1 MEQENILVKEKIG
14 KLILKFSIPCIVS
27 MLVNSLYNIVDQ
39 IFIGQGVG
47 TLGNGATNVV
57 FPLVMIGL
65 AFSLMFG
72 DGASAYL
79 SLKLGEKKKKEAEDM
94 EQELLQE
101 IASYWG
107 TRAEGYSEVN
117 EKELAGSQREAWLH
131 VLEEQ
136 FPEKKK
142 EEMKILDI
150 GTGPGFFP
158 MILSEAGYTVTAVD
172 YTEEMLEKAKEN
184 LGKYT
189 KYGLERVTLQ
199 RMDAQNL
206 EFADETFDVVI
217 SRNLTWNL
225 EKPEQAYQEWMRVLK
240 PGGVLLN
247 FDANWYGYLYDEEK
261 KEAYEADR
269 KKVEEQQLDDHYLCT
284 DIDRMENIARQ
295 VPLSAMERPTW
306 DTKVLESLGVCSIQT
321 DSEIWKRVWSEEERL
336 NYASTPMFLVRAEKS
351 AEQSFQ
357 LGDVTVRRGEKYQGD
372 ISFANGDIVLPG
384 TIICGKLPGKTMLIT
399 GGVHSGEY
407 VGIQAC
413 VELGAELQPEKTV
426 GTIVILKVL
435 NRPAFEN
442 RAGSLGLSDGK
453 NLNRVFPGNPNGTEM
468 ERLAWAITKEV
479 YPKVDYY
486 IDLHSGD
493 DFEALTPY
501 VYYAGKAAQEVTEVS
516 RKMAEQVD
524 VPYMV
529 RSMVSSGGA
538 YNYAASKGIASI
550 LLERGGMGAWTSEE
564 VNSDKRDVRNI
575 LSSLDIYQIRRDVR
589 NYVPMEVTDVRYQAA
604 SEDGLWYPAAKPGD
618 MVAEGALLGT
628 IRDYN
633 GKLRET
639 CRAEYTGVVL
649 YQTGSL
655 QVTEGGPVVAYG
667 RIVREPEYDD
677 RKEQIVHYW
686 EKRSESFLEQRRSE
700 LANPIA
706 KRWMKEIEKQIPAG
720 RRLKILDVGCGA
732 GFFSILLAKEGH
744 EVFGI
749 DLTPE
754 MIENAIQLAEE
765 ENADCC
771 FQVMDA
777 ENPMFADE
785 TFDVVISRNLTWTL
799 PNAEH
804 AYGEWMRV
812 LKTGGVLLNFDANY
826 GKEDVADTKG
836 LPEAHAHFKVGNE
849 MLEECERIKSQLPIS
864 RKNRPAYDVAV
875 LCENTAGEIRIDT
888 SLGKRIYLEKDEFYN
903 PAPMFSICAVKQ

>member
-1 MEQENILVKEKIG
+1 MENGRAGKVK
-14 KLILKFSIPCIVS
+14 
-27 MLVNSLYNIVDQ
+27 
-39 IFIGQGVG
+39 
-47 TLGNGATNVV
+47 
-57 FPLVMIGL
+57 
-65 AFSLMFG
+65 
-72 DGASAYL
+72 
-79 SLKLGEKKKKEAEDM
+79 KKKKEAEDM

-295 VPLSAMERPTW
+295 VPLSAMERPAW
-306 DTKVLESLGVCSIQT
+306 DTKVFESLGVCSIQT

-564 VNSDKRDVRNI
+564 VNSDKRDVCNI
-575 LSSLDIYQIRRDVR
+575 LSSLGMYQIRRDVR

-836 LPEAHAHFKVGNE
+836 LPEAYAHFKVGNE

>member
-1 MEQENILVKEKIG
+1 MENDRAGKVK
-14 KLILKFSIPCIVS
+14 
-27 MLVNSLYNIVDQ
+27 
-39 IFIGQGVG
+39 
-47 TLGNGATNVV
+47 
-57 FPLVMIGL
+57 
-65 AFSLMFG
+65 
-72 DGASAYL
+72 
-79 SLKLGEKKKKEAEDM
+79 KKKKEAEDM

-158 MILSEAGYTVTAVD
+158 MILSEAGYTVAAVD

-295 VPLSAMERPTW
+295 VPLSAMERPAW

-357 LGDVTVRRGEKYQGD
+357 LGDVTVRRGEKYQ
-372 ISFANGDIVLPG
+372 
-384 TIICGKLPGKTMLIT
+384 
-399 GGVHSGEY
+399 
-407 VGIQAC
+407 
-413 VELGAELQPEKTV
+413 
-426 GTIVILKVL
+426 
-435 NRPAFEN
+435 
-442 RAGSLGLSDGK
+442 
-453 NLNRVFPGNPNGTEM
+453 
-468 ERLAWAITKEV
+468 
-479 YPKVDYY
+479 
-486 IDLHSGD
+486 
-493 DFEALTPY
+493 
-501 VYYAGKAAQEVTEVS
+501 
-516 RKMAEQVD
+516 
-524 VPYMV
+524 
-529 RSMVSSGGA
+529 
-538 YNYAASKGIASI
+538 
-550 LLERGGMGAWTSEE
+550 
-564 VNSDKRDVRNI
+564 
-575 LSSLDIYQIRRDVR
+575 
-589 NYVPMEVTDVRYQAA
+589 AA

-618 MVAEGALLGT
+618 M
-628 IRDYN
+628 
-633 GKLRET
+633 
-639 CRAEYTGVVL
+639 
-649 YQTGSL
+649 
-655 QVTEGGPVVAYG
+655 VTEGGPVVAYG

-720 RRLKILDVGCGA
+720 RRLKILDVDCGA

-864 RKNRPAYDVAV
+864 RKNGRRTMWRCCAKTQREKSA
-875 LCENTAGEIRIDT
+875 LIRALENAFIWKKT
-888 SLGKRIYLEKDEFYN
+888 S
-903 PAPMFSICAVKQ
+903 SITRHRCFRFVP

>member
-1 MEQENILVKEKIG
+1 MENGRAGKVK
-14 KLILKFSIPCIVS
+14 
-27 MLVNSLYNIVDQ
+27 
-39 IFIGQGVG
+39 
-47 TLGNGATNVV
+47 
-57 FPLVMIGL
+57 
-65 AFSLMFG
+65 
-72 DGASAYL
+72 
-79 SLKLGEKKKKEAEDM
+79 KKKKEAEDM

-295 VPLSAMERPTW
+295 VPLSAMERPAW

-372 ISFANGDIVLPG
+372 IFFANGDIVLPG

-575 LSSLDIYQIRRDVR
+575 LSSLDMYQIRRDVR
-589 NYVPMEVTDVRYQAA
+589 NYVPMEVTDVCYQAA

-618 MVAEGALLGT
+618 MAAEGALLGT

-649 YQTGSL
+649 YQTCSL

>member
-1 MEQENILVKEKIG
+1 MENGRAGKVK
-14 KLILKFSIPCIVS
+14 
-27 MLVNSLYNIVDQ
+27 
-39 IFIGQGVG
+39 
-47 TLGNGATNVV
+47 
-57 FPLVMIGL
+57 
-65 AFSLMFG
+65 
-72 DGASAYL
+72 
-79 SLKLGEKKKKEAEDM
+79 KKKKEAEDM

-240 PGGVLLN
+240 QGGVLIN

-295 VPLSAMERPTW
+295 VPLSAMERPAW

-575 LSSLDIYQIRRDVR
+575 LSSLDMYQIRRDVR
-589 NYVPMEVTDVRYQAA
+589 NYVPMEVTDVCYQAA

>member
-1 MEQENILVKEKIG
+1 MENGRAGKVK
-14 KLILKFSIPCIVS
+14 
-27 MLVNSLYNIVDQ
+27 
-39 IFIGQGVG
+39 
-47 TLGNGATNVV
+47 
-57 FPLVMIGL
+57 
-65 AFSLMFG
+65 
-72 DGASAYL
+72 
-79 SLKLGEKKKKEAEDM
+79 KKKKEAEDM

-295 VPLSAMERPTW
+295 VPLSAMERPAW

-575 LSSLDIYQIRRDVR
+575 LSSLDMYQIRRDVR
-589 NYVPMEVTDVRYQAA
+589 NYVPMEVTDVCYQAA

-639 CRAEYTGVVL
+639 CSAEYTGVVL

>member
-1 MEQENILVKEKIG
+1 MENGRAGKVK
-14 KLILKFSIPCIVS
+14 
-27 MLVNSLYNIVDQ
+27 
-39 IFIGQGVG
+39 
-47 TLGNGATNVV
+47 
-57 FPLVMIGL
+57 
-65 AFSLMFG
+65 
-72 DGASAYL
+72 
-79 SLKLGEKKKKEAEDM
+79 KKKKEAEDM

-136 FPEKKK
+136 FPEK

-295 VPLSAMERPTW
+295 VPLSAMERPAW

-351 AEQSFQ
+351 AEQPFQ

-538 YNYAASKGIASI
+538 YNYAASRGIASI

-575 LSSLDIYQIRRDVR
+575 LSSLDMYQIRRDVR
-589 NYVPMEVTDVRYQAA
+589 NYVPMEVTDVCYQAA
-604 SEDGLWYPAAKPGD
+604 SEDGLWYPAAKPGN

>member
-1 MEQENILVKEKIG
+1 MENDRAGKVK
-14 KLILKFSIPCIVS
+14 
-27 MLVNSLYNIVDQ
+27 
-39 IFIGQGVG
+39 
-47 TLGNGATNVV
+47 
-57 FPLVMIGL
+57 
-65 AFSLMFG
+65 
-72 DGASAYL
+72 
-79 SLKLGEKKKKEAEDM
+79 KKKKEAEDM

-158 MILSEAGYTVTAVD
+158 MILSEAGYTVAAVD

-295 VPLSAMERPTW
+295 VPLSAMERPAW
-306 DTKVLESLGVCSIQT
+306 DTKVFESLGVCSIQT

-501 VYYAGKAAQEVTEVS
+501 VYYAGKAAQKVTEVS

-529 RSMVSSGGA
+529 RSLVSSGGA

-589 NYVPMEVTDVRYQAA
+589 NYVPMEVTDVCYQAA

-655 QVTEGGPVVAYG
+655 QVTEGSPVVAYG

-836 LPEAHAHFKVGNE
+836 LPEAHAYFKVGNE

>member
-1 MEQENILVKEKIG
+1 MENGRAGKVK
-14 KLILKFSIPCIVS
+14 
-27 MLVNSLYNIVDQ
+27 
-39 IFIGQGVG
+39 
-47 TLGNGATNVV
+47 
-57 FPLVMIGL
+57 
-65 AFSLMFG
+65 
-72 DGASAYL
+72 
-79 SLKLGEKKKKEAEDM
+79 KKKKEAEDM

-575 LSSLDIYQIRRDVR
+575 LSSLDMYQIRRDVR
-589 NYVPMEVTDVRYQAA
+589 NYVPMEVTDVCYQAA

-826 GKEDVADTKG
+826 GKEDASDTKD
-836 LPEAHAHFKVGNE
+836 LPEQHAHFKVGNE
-849 MLEECERIKSQLPIS
+849 MLEECERIKAQLPIS

-875 LCENTAGEIRIDT
+875 LCENTRGEIRIDPD
-888 SLGKRIYLEKDEFYN
+888 LGKRIYLEKDEFYN
-903 PAPMFSICAVKQ
+903 PAPMFLICAVKK

>member
-1 MEQENILVKEKIG
+1 MENGRAGKVK
-14 KLILKFSIPCIVS
+14 
-27 MLVNSLYNIVDQ
+27 
-39 IFIGQGVG
+39 
-47 TLGNGATNVV
+47 
-57 FPLVMIGL
+57 
-65 AFSLMFG
+65 
-72 DGASAYL
+72 
-79 SLKLGEKKKKEAEDM
+79 KKKKEAEDM

-158 MILSEAGYTVTAVD
+158 MILSEVGYTVTAVD

-295 VPLSAMERPTW
+295 VPLSAMERPAW

-575 LSSLDIYQIRRDVR
+575 LSSLDMYQIRRDVR
-589 NYVPMEVTDVRYQAA
+589 NYVPMEVTDVCYQAA

-732 GFFSILLAKEGH
+732 GFFSILLAKEDH

>member
-1 MEQENILVKEKIG
+1 MK
-14 KLILKFSIPCIVS
+14 
-27 MLVNSLYNIVDQ
+27 
-39 IFIGQGVG
+39 
-47 TLGNGATNVV
+47 
-57 FPLVMIGL
+57 
-65 AFSLMFG
+65 
-72 DGASAYL
+72 
-79 SLKLGEKKKKEAEDM
+79 
-94 EQELLQE
+94 QELLQE

-295 VPLSAMERPTW
+295 VPLSAMERPAW

-336 NYASTPMFLVRAEKS
+336 NYASTPMFLVRA
-351 AEQSFQ
+351 
-357 LGDVTVRRGEKYQGD
+357 
-372 ISFANGDIVLPG
+372 
-384 TIICGKLPGKTMLIT
+384 
-399 GGVHSGEY
+399 
-407 VGIQAC
+407 
-413 VELGAELQPEKTV
+413 EKTV

-575 LSSLDIYQIRRDVR
+575 LSSLGMYQIRRDVR
-589 NYVPMEVTDVRYQAA
+589 NYVPMEVTDVCYQAA

-812 LKTGGVLLNFDANY
+812 LKTDGVLLNFDANY

>member
-1 MEQENILVKEKIG
+1 MENGRAGKVK
-14 KLILKFSIPCIVS
+14 
-27 MLVNSLYNIVDQ
+27 
-39 IFIGQGVG
+39 
-47 TLGNGATNVV
+47 
-57 FPLVMIGL
+57 
-65 AFSLMFG
+65 
-72 DGASAYL
+72 
-79 SLKLGEKKKKEAEDM
+79 KKKKEAEDM

-136 FPEKKK
+136 FPEK
-142 EEMKILDI
+142 EEMKILDV

-295 VPLSAMERPTW
+295 VPLSAMERPAW

-351 AEQSFQ
+351 AEQPFQ

-575 LSSLDIYQIRRDVR
+575 LSSLDMYQIRRDVR
-589 NYVPMEVTDVRYQAA
+589 NYVPMEVTDVCYQAA

>member
-1 MEQENILVKEKIG
+1 MENGRAGKVK
-14 KLILKFSIPCIVS
+14 
-27 MLVNSLYNIVDQ
+27 
-39 IFIGQGVG
+39 
-47 TLGNGATNVV
+47 
-57 FPLVMIGL
+57 
-65 AFSLMFG
+65 
-72 DGASAYL
+72 
-79 SLKLGEKKKKEAEDM
+79 KKKKEAEDM

-158 MILSEAGYTVTAVD
+158 MILSEVGYTVTAVD

-501 VYYAGKAAQEVTEVS
+501 AYYAGKAAQEVTEVS

-575 LSSLDIYQIRRDVR
+575 LSSFGMYQIRRDVR
-589 NYVPMEVTDVRYQAA
+589 NYVPMEVTDVCYQAA

>member
-1 MEQENILVKEKIG
+1 MENGRAGKVK
-14 KLILKFSIPCIVS
+14 
-27 MLVNSLYNIVDQ
+27 
-39 IFIGQGVG
+39 
-47 TLGNGATNVV
+47 
-57 FPLVMIGL
+57 
-65 AFSLMFG
+65 
-72 DGASAYL
+72 
-79 SLKLGEKKKKEAEDM
+79 KKKKEAEDM

-158 MILSEAGYTVTAVD
+158 MILSEAGYTVAAVD

-501 VYYAGKAAQEVTEVS
+501 AYYAGKAAQEVTEVS

-575 LSSLDIYQIRRDVR
+575 LSSFGMYQIRRDVR

-849 MLEECERIKSQLPIS
+849 MLEECERIKLQLPIS

>member
-1 MEQENILVKEKIG
+1 MENGCAGKI
-14 KLILKFSIPCIVS
+14 K
-27 MLVNSLYNIVDQ
+27 
-39 IFIGQGVG
+39 
-47 TLGNGATNVV
+47 
-57 FPLVMIGL
+57 
-65 AFSLMFG
+65 
-72 DGASAYL
+72 
-79 SLKLGEKKKKEAEDM
+79 KKKKEAEDM

-158 MILSEAGYTVTAVD
+158 MILSEAGYTVAAVD

-295 VPLSAMERPTW
+295 VPLSAMERPAW

-357 LGDVTVRRGEKYQGD
+357 LGDVTVRRGEKYQ
-372 ISFANGDIVLPG
+372 
-384 TIICGKLPGKTMLIT
+384 
-399 GGVHSGEY
+399 
-407 VGIQAC
+407 
-413 VELGAELQPEKTV
+413 
-426 GTIVILKVL
+426 
-435 NRPAFEN
+435 
-442 RAGSLGLSDGK
+442 
-453 NLNRVFPGNPNGTEM
+453 
-468 ERLAWAITKEV
+468 
-479 YPKVDYY
+479 
-486 IDLHSGD
+486 
-493 DFEALTPY
+493 
-501 VYYAGKAAQEVTEVS
+501 
-516 RKMAEQVD
+516 
-524 VPYMV
+524 
-529 RSMVSSGGA
+529 
-538 YNYAASKGIASI
+538 
-550 LLERGGMGAWTSEE
+550 
-564 VNSDKRDVRNI
+564 
-575 LSSLDIYQIRRDVR
+575 
-589 NYVPMEVTDVRYQAA
+589 AA

-618 MVAEGALLGT
+618 M
-628 IRDYN
+628 
-633 GKLRET
+633 
-639 CRAEYTGVVL
+639 
-649 YQTGSL
+649 
-655 QVTEGGPVVAYG
+655 VTEGGPVVAYG

-888 SLGKRIYLEKDEFYN
+888 SLGKRIYLEKDELYN

>member
-1 MEQENILVKEKIG
+1 MENGRAGKVK
-14 KLILKFSIPCIVS
+14 
-27 MLVNSLYNIVDQ
+27 
-39 IFIGQGVG
+39 
-47 TLGNGATNVV
+47 
-57 FPLVMIGL
+57 
-65 AFSLMFG
+65 
-72 DGASAYL
+72 
-79 SLKLGEKKKKEAEDM
+79 KKKKEAEDM

-142 EEMKILDI
+142 EQMKILDI

-295 VPLSAMERPTW
+295 VPLSAMERPAW

-351 AEQSFQ
+351 AEQPFQ

-516 RKMAEQVD
+516 RKMAGQVD

-589 NYVPMEVTDVRYQAA
+589 NYVPMEVTDVCYQAA

-875 LCENTAGEIRIDT
+875 LCENTAGEIRIVT

>member
-1 MEQENILVKEKIG
+1 MENGCAGKI
-14 KLILKFSIPCIVS
+14 K
-27 MLVNSLYNIVDQ
+27 
-39 IFIGQGVG
+39 
-47 TLGNGATNVV
+47 
-57 FPLVMIGL
+57 
-65 AFSLMFG
+65 
-72 DGASAYL
+72 
-79 SLKLGEKKKKEAEDM
+79 KKKKEAEDM

-295 VPLSAMERPTW
+295 VPLSAMERPAW

-575 LSSLDIYQIRRDVR
+575 LSSLDMYQIRRDVR
-589 NYVPMEVTDVRYQAA
+589 NYVPMEVTDVCYQAA
-604 SEDGLWYPAAKPGD
+604 SEDGLWYPAAKPGN

>member
-1 MEQENILVKEKIG
+1 MENGRAGKVK
-14 KLILKFSIPCIVS
+14 
-27 MLVNSLYNIVDQ
+27 
-39 IFIGQGVG
+39 
-47 TLGNGATNVV
+47 
-57 FPLVMIGL
+57 
-65 AFSLMFG
+65 
-72 DGASAYL
+72 
-79 SLKLGEKKKKEAEDM
+79 KKKKEAEDM

-199 RMDAQNL
+199 RMEAQNL

-295 VPLSAMERPTW
+295 VPLSAMERPAW

-453 NLNRVFPGNPNGTEM
+453 NLNRVCPGNPNGTEM

-575 LSSLDIYQIRRDVR
+575 LSSLDMYQIRRDVR
-589 NYVPMEVTDVRYQAA
+589 NYVPMEVTDVCYQAA
-604 SEDGLWYPAAKPGD
+604 SEDGLWYPAAKPGN

>member
-1 MEQENILVKEKIG
+1 MENGRAGKVK
-14 KLILKFSIPCIVS
+14 
-27 MLVNSLYNIVDQ
+27 
-39 IFIGQGVG
+39 
-47 TLGNGATNVV
+47 
-57 FPLVMIGL
+57 
-65 AFSLMFG
+65 
-72 DGASAYL
+72 
-79 SLKLGEKKKKEAEDM
+79 KKKKEAEDM

-295 VPLSAMERPTW
+295 VPLSAMERPAW

-357 LGDVTVRRGEKYQGD
+357 LGDATVRRGEKYQGD

-575 LSSLDIYQIRRDVR
+575 LSSLDMYQIRRDVR
-589 NYVPMEVTDVRYQAA
+589 NYVPMEVTDVCYQAA

>member
-1 MEQENILVKEKIG
+1 MENGRAGKVK
-14 KLILKFSIPCIVS
+14 
-27 MLVNSLYNIVDQ
+27 
-39 IFIGQGVG
+39 
-47 TLGNGATNVV
+47 
-57 FPLVMIGL
+57 
-65 AFSLMFG
+65 
-72 DGASAYL
+72 
-79 SLKLGEKKKKEAEDM
+79 KKKKEAEDM

-136 FPEKKK
+136 FPEK

-158 MILSEAGYTVTAVD
+158 MILSEAGYTVAAVD

-295 VPLSAMERPTW
+295 VPLSAMERPAW

-357 LGDVTVRRGEKYQGD
+357 LGDVTVRRGEK
-372 ISFANGDIVLPG
+372 
-384 TIICGKLPGKTMLIT
+384 
-399 GGVHSGEY
+399 
-407 VGIQAC
+407 
-413 VELGAELQPEKTV
+413 
-426 GTIVILKVL
+426 
-435 NRPAFEN
+435 
-442 RAGSLGLSDGK
+442 
-453 NLNRVFPGNPNGTEM
+453 
-468 ERLAWAITKEV
+468 
-479 YPKVDYY
+479 
-486 IDLHSGD
+486 
-493 DFEALTPY
+493 
-501 VYYAGKAAQEVTEVS
+501 
-516 RKMAEQVD
+516 
-524 VPYMV
+524 
-529 RSMVSSGGA
+529 
-538 YNYAASKGIASI
+538 
-550 LLERGGMGAWTSEE
+550 
-564 VNSDKRDVRNI
+564 
-575 LSSLDIYQIRRDVR
+575 
-589 NYVPMEVTDVRYQAA
+589 YQAA

-888 SLGKRIYLEKDEFYN
+888 SLGKRIYLEKDELYN

>member
-1 MEQENILVKEKIG
+1 MENGRAGKVK
-14 KLILKFSIPCIVS
+14 
-27 MLVNSLYNIVDQ
+27 
-39 IFIGQGVG
+39 
-47 TLGNGATNVV
+47 
-57 FPLVMIGL
+57 
-65 AFSLMFG
+65 
-72 DGASAYL
+72 
-79 SLKLGEKKKKEAEDM
+79 KKKKEAEDM

-295 VPLSAMERPTW
+295 VPLSAMERPAW
-306 DTKVLESLGVCSIQT
+306 DTKVLESIGVCSIQT

-538 YNYAASKGIASI
+538 YNYAESKGIASI

-589 NYVPMEVTDVRYQAA
+589 NYVPMEVTDVCYQAA

>member
-1 MEQENILVKEKIG
+1 MENGRAGKVK
-14 KLILKFSIPCIVS
+14 
-27 MLVNSLYNIVDQ
+27 
-39 IFIGQGVG
+39 
-47 TLGNGATNVV
+47 
-57 FPLVMIGL
+57 
-65 AFSLMFG
+65 
-72 DGASAYL
+72 
-79 SLKLGEKKKKEAEDM
+79 KKKKEAEDM

-158 MILSEAGYTVTAVD
+158 MILSEAGYTVAAVD

-295 VPLSAMERPTW
+295 VPLSAMERPAW

-575 LSSLDIYQIRRDVR
+575 LSSLDMYQIRRDVR
-589 NYVPMEVTDVRYQAA
+589 NYVPMEVTDVCYQAA

-655 QVTEGGPVVAYG
+655 QVTEGGSVVAYG

-732 GFFSILLAKEGH
+732 GFFSILLAKEDH

>member
-1 MEQENILVKEKIG
+1 MENDRAGKVK
-14 KLILKFSIPCIVS
+14 
-27 MLVNSLYNIVDQ
+27 
-39 IFIGQGVG
+39 
-47 TLGNGATNVV
+47 
-57 FPLVMIGL
+57 
-65 AFSLMFG
+65 
-72 DGASAYL
+72 
-79 SLKLGEKKKKEAEDM
+79 KKKKEAEDM

-158 MILSEAGYTVTAVD
+158 MILSEAGYTVAAVD

-295 VPLSAMERPTW
+295 VPLSAMERPAW

-575 LSSLDIYQIRRDVR
+575 LSSLDMYQIRRDVR
-589 NYVPMEVTDVRYQAA
+589 NYVPMEVTDVCYQAA

-732 GFFSILLAKEGH
+732 GFFSILLAKEDH

>member
-1 MEQENILVKEKIG
+1 MENDRAGKVK
-14 KLILKFSIPCIVS
+14 
-27 MLVNSLYNIVDQ
+27 
-39 IFIGQGVG
+39 
-47 TLGNGATNVV
+47 
-57 FPLVMIGL
+57 
-65 AFSLMFG
+65 
-72 DGASAYL
+72 
-79 SLKLGEKKKKEAEDM
+79 KKKKEAEDM

-295 VPLSAMERPTW
+295 VPLSAMERPAW

-501 VYYAGKAAQEVTEVS
+501 VYYAGKAAQEVTEIS

-529 RSMVSSGGA
+529 RSLVSSGGA

-589 NYVPMEVTDVRYQAA
+589 NYVPMEVTDVCYQAA

-888 SLGKRIYLEKDEFYN
+888 SLGKRIYLEKDELYN

>member
-1 MEQENILVKEKIG
+1 MENGRAGKVK
-14 KLILKFSIPCIVS
+14 
-27 MLVNSLYNIVDQ
+27 
-39 IFIGQGVG
+39 
-47 TLGNGATNVV
+47 
-57 FPLVMIGL
+57 
-65 AFSLMFG
+65 
-72 DGASAYL
+72 
-79 SLKLGEKKKKEAEDM
+79 KKKKEAEDM

-158 MILSEAGYTVTAVD
+158 MILSEVGYTVTAVD

-501 VYYAGKAAQEVTEVS
+501 VYYAGKAVQEVTEVS

-529 RSMVSSGGA
+529 RSLVSSGGA

-575 LSSLDIYQIRRDVR
+575 LSSLDMYQIRRDVR
-589 NYVPMEVTDVRYQAA
+589 NYVPMEVTDVCYQAA

-765 ENADCC
+765 ENADCR

>member
-1 MEQENILVKEKIG
+1 MENGRAGKVK
-14 KLILKFSIPCIVS
+14 
-27 MLVNSLYNIVDQ
+27 
-39 IFIGQGVG
+39 
-47 TLGNGATNVV
+47 
-57 FPLVMIGL
+57 
-65 AFSLMFG
+65 
-72 DGASAYL
+72 
-79 SLKLGEKKKKEAEDM
+79 KKKKEAEDM

-136 FPEKKK
+136 FPEK

-295 VPLSAMERPTW
+295 VPLSAMERPAW

-351 AEQSFQ
+351 AEQPFQ

-575 LSSLDIYQIRRDVR
+575 LSSLDMYQIRRDVR
-589 NYVPMEVTDVRYQAA
+589 NYVPMEVTDVCYQAA

-836 LPEAHAHFKVGNE
+836 LSEAHAHFKVGNE

>member
-1 MEQENILVKEKIG
+1 MENGRAGKVK
-14 KLILKFSIPCIVS
+14 
-27 MLVNSLYNIVDQ
+27 
-39 IFIGQGVG
+39 
-47 TLGNGATNVV
+47 
-57 FPLVMIGL
+57 
-65 AFSLMFG
+65 
-72 DGASAYL
+72 
-79 SLKLGEKKKKEAEDM
+79 KKKKEAEDM

-136 FPEKKK
+136 FPEK

-295 VPLSAMERPTW
+295 VPLSAMERPAW

-336 NYASTPMFLVRAEKS
+336 NYASTPMFLVCAEKS

-501 VYYAGKAAQEVTEVS
+501 VYYAGKAAQEVTEVL

-575 LSSLDIYQIRRDVR
+575 LSSLGMYQIRRDVR
-589 NYVPMEVTDVRYQAA
+589 NYVPMEVTDVCYQAA

-812 LKTGGVLLNFDANY
+812 LKTDGVLLNFDANY

>member
-1 MEQENILVKEKIG
+1 MENGRAGKVK
-14 KLILKFSIPCIVS
+14 
-27 MLVNSLYNIVDQ
+27 
-39 IFIGQGVG
+39 
-47 TLGNGATNVV
+47 
-57 FPLVMIGL
+57 
-65 AFSLMFG
+65 
-72 DGASAYL
+72 
-79 SLKLGEKKKKEAEDM
+79 KKKKEAEDM

-295 VPLSAMERPTW
+295 VPLSAMERPAW

-589 NYVPMEVTDVRYQAA
+589 NYVPMEVTDVCYQAA

-732 GFFSILLAKEGH
+732 GFFSILLAKEDH
-744 EVFGI
+744 EVFAI

>member
-1 MEQENILVKEKIG
+1 MENGRAGKVK
-14 KLILKFSIPCIVS
+14 
-27 MLVNSLYNIVDQ
+27 
-39 IFIGQGVG
+39 
-47 TLGNGATNVV
+47 
-57 FPLVMIGL
+57 
-65 AFSLMFG
+65 
-72 DGASAYL
+72 
-79 SLKLGEKKKKEAEDM
+79 KKKKEAEDM

-136 FPEKKK
+136 FPEK

-295 VPLSAMERPTW
+295 VPLSAMERPAW
-306 DTKVLESLGVCSIQT
+306 DTKVLESLGICSIQT

-575 LSSLDIYQIRRDVR
+575 LSSLDMYQIRRDVR
-589 NYVPMEVTDVRYQAA
+589 NYVPMEVTDVCYQAA

>member
-1 MEQENILVKEKIG
+1 MENGRAGKVK
-14 KLILKFSIPCIVS
+14 
-27 MLVNSLYNIVDQ
+27 
-39 IFIGQGVG
+39 
-47 TLGNGATNVV
+47 
-57 FPLVMIGL
+57 
-65 AFSLMFG
+65 
-72 DGASAYL
+72 
-79 SLKLGEKKKKEAEDM
+79 KKKKEAEDM

-136 FPEKKK
+136 FPEK

-295 VPLSAMERPTW
+295 VPLSAMERPAW

-351 AEQSFQ
+351 AEQPFQ

-575 LSSLDIYQIRRDVR
+575 LSSLDMYQIRRDVR
-589 NYVPMEVTDVRYQAA
+589 NYVPMEVTDVCYQAA

-826 GKEDVADTKG
+826 GKDDASDTKD
-836 LPEAHAHFKVGNE
+836 LPEQHAHFKVGNE
-849 MLEECERIKSQLPIS
+849 MLEECERIKAQLPIS

-875 LCENTAGEIRIDT
+875 LCENTEGEIRIDT

>member
-1 MEQENILVKEKIG
+1 
-14 KLILKFSIPCIVS
+14 
-27 MLVNSLYNIVDQ
+27 
-39 IFIGQGVG
+39 
-47 TLGNGATNVV
+47 
-57 FPLVMIGL
+57 
-65 AFSLMFG
+65 
-72 DGASAYL
+72 
-79 SLKLGEKKKKEAEDM
+79 M

-158 MILSEAGYTVTAVD
+158 MILSEAGYTVAAVD

-295 VPLSAMERPTW
+295 VPLSAMERPAW

-357 LGDVTVRRGEKYQGD
+357 LGDVTVRRGEK
-372 ISFANGDIVLPG
+372 
-384 TIICGKLPGKTMLIT
+384 
-399 GGVHSGEY
+399 
-407 VGIQAC
+407 
-413 VELGAELQPEKTV
+413 
-426 GTIVILKVL
+426 
-435 NRPAFEN
+435 
-442 RAGSLGLSDGK
+442 
-453 NLNRVFPGNPNGTEM
+453 
-468 ERLAWAITKEV
+468 
-479 YPKVDYY
+479 
-486 IDLHSGD
+486 
-493 DFEALTPY
+493 
-501 VYYAGKAAQEVTEVS
+501 
-516 RKMAEQVD
+516 
-524 VPYMV
+524 
-529 RSMVSSGGA
+529 
-538 YNYAASKGIASI
+538 
-550 LLERGGMGAWTSEE
+550 
-564 VNSDKRDVRNI
+564 
-575 LSSLDIYQIRRDVR
+575 
-589 NYVPMEVTDVRYQAA
+589 YQAA

>member
-1 MEQENILVKEKIG
+1 MENGRAGKVK
-14 KLILKFSIPCIVS
+14 
-27 MLVNSLYNIVDQ
+27 
-39 IFIGQGVG
+39 
-47 TLGNGATNVV
+47 
-57 FPLVMIGL
+57 
-65 AFSLMFG
+65 
-72 DGASAYL
+72 
-79 SLKLGEKKKKEAEDM
+79 KKKKEAEDM

-158 MILSEAGYTVTAVD
+158 MILSEAGYTVAAVD

-225 EKPEQAYQEWMRVLK
+225 EKPEQAYQEWLRVLK

-295 VPLSAMERPTW
+295 VPLSAMERPAW

-575 LSSLDIYQIRRDVR
+575 LSSLDMYQIRRDVR
-589 NYVPMEVTDVRYQAA
+589 NYVPMEVTDVCYQAA

-649 YQTGSL
+649 YQTCSL

-686 EKRSESFLEQRRSE
+686 GKRSESFLEQRRSE

-754 MIENAIQLAEE
+754 MVENAIQLAEE

>member
-1 MEQENILVKEKIG
+1 MK
-14 KLILKFSIPCIVS
+14 
-27 MLVNSLYNIVDQ
+27 
-39 IFIGQGVG
+39 
-47 TLGNGATNVV
+47 
-57 FPLVMIGL
+57 
-65 AFSLMFG
+65 
-72 DGASAYL
+72 
-79 SLKLGEKKKKEAEDM
+79 
-94 EQELLQE
+94 QELLQE

-295 VPLSAMERPTW
+295 VPLSAMERPAW

-575 LSSLDIYQIRRDVR
+575 LSSLDMYQIRRDVR
-589 NYVPMEVTDVRYQAA
+589 NYVPMEVTDVCYQAA

-732 GFFSILLAKEGH
+732 GFFSILLAKEDH

-826 GKEDVADTKG
+826 GKDDASDTKD
-836 LPEAHAHFKVGNE
+836 LPEQHAHFKVGNE
-849 MLEECERIKSQLPIS
+849 MLEECERIKAQLPIS

>member
-1 MEQENILVKEKIG
+1 MENGCAGKI
-14 KLILKFSIPCIVS
+14 K
-27 MLVNSLYNIVDQ
+27 
-39 IFIGQGVG
+39 
-47 TLGNGATNVV
+47 
-57 FPLVMIGL
+57 
-65 AFSLMFG
+65 
-72 DGASAYL
+72 
-79 SLKLGEKKKKEAEDM
+79 KKKKEAEDM

-158 MILSEAGYTVTAVD
+158 MILSEAGYTVAAVD

-295 VPLSAMERPTW
+295 VPLSAMERPAW

-357 LGDVTVRRGEKYQGD
+357 LGDVTVRRGEKYQ
-372 ISFANGDIVLPG
+372 
-384 TIICGKLPGKTMLIT
+384 
-399 GGVHSGEY
+399 
-407 VGIQAC
+407 
-413 VELGAELQPEKTV
+413 
-426 GTIVILKVL
+426 
-435 NRPAFEN
+435 
-442 RAGSLGLSDGK
+442 
-453 NLNRVFPGNPNGTEM
+453 
-468 ERLAWAITKEV
+468 
-479 YPKVDYY
+479 
-486 IDLHSGD
+486 
-493 DFEALTPY
+493 
-501 VYYAGKAAQEVTEVS
+501 
-516 RKMAEQVD
+516 
-524 VPYMV
+524 
-529 RSMVSSGGA
+529 
-538 YNYAASKGIASI
+538 
-550 LLERGGMGAWTSEE
+550 
-564 VNSDKRDVRNI
+564 
-575 LSSLDIYQIRRDVR
+575 
-589 NYVPMEVTDVRYQAA
+589 AA

-618 MVAEGALLGT
+618 M
-628 IRDYN
+628 
-633 GKLRET
+633 
-639 CRAEYTGVVL
+639 
-649 YQTGSL
+649 
-655 QVTEGGPVVAYG
+655 VTEGGPVVAYG

-812 LKTGGVLLNFDANY
+812 LKTDGVLLNFDANY

>member
-1 MEQENILVKEKIG
+1 
-14 KLILKFSIPCIVS
+14 
-27 MLVNSLYNIVDQ
+27 
-39 IFIGQGVG
+39 
-47 TLGNGATNVV
+47 
-57 FPLVMIGL
+57 
-65 AFSLMFG
+65 
-72 DGASAYL
+72 
-79 SLKLGEKKKKEAEDM
+79 M

-136 FPEKKK
+136 FPEK

-295 VPLSAMERPTW
+295 VPLSAMERPAW
-306 DTKVLESLGVCSIQT
+306 DTKVLESLDVCSIQT

-351 AEQSFQ
+351 AEQPFQ

-575 LSSLDIYQIRRDVR
+575 LSSLDMYQIRRDVR
-589 NYVPMEVTDVRYQAA
+589 NYVPMEVTDVCYQAA

>member
-1 MEQENILVKEKIG
+1 MENGRAGTVK
-14 KLILKFSIPCIVS
+14 
-27 MLVNSLYNIVDQ
+27 
-39 IFIGQGVG
+39 
-47 TLGNGATNVV
+47 
-57 FPLVMIGL
+57 
-65 AFSLMFG
+65 
-72 DGASAYL
+72 
-79 SLKLGEKKKKEAEDM
+79 KKKKEAEDM

-117 EKELAGSQREAWLH
+117 EKVLAGSQREAWLH

-295 VPLSAMERPTW
+295 VPLSAMERPAW

-589 NYVPMEVTDVRYQAA
+589 NYVPMEVTDVCYQAA

>member
-1 MEQENILVKEKIG
+1 MENGRAGKVK
-14 KLILKFSIPCIVS
+14 
-27 MLVNSLYNIVDQ
+27 
-39 IFIGQGVG
+39 
-47 TLGNGATNVV
+47 
-57 FPLVMIGL
+57 
-65 AFSLMFG
+65 
-72 DGASAYL
+72 
-79 SLKLGEKKKKEAEDM
+79 KKKKEAEDM

-158 MILSEAGYTVTAVD
+158 MILSEAGYTVAAVD

-295 VPLSAMERPTW
+295 VPLSAMERPAW

-550 LLERGGMGAWTSEE
+550 LLERGGMGAWTFEE

-575 LSSLDIYQIRRDVR
+575 LSSLGIYQIRRDVR
-589 NYVPMEVTDVRYQAA
+589 NYVPMEVTDVCYQAA

-618 MVAEGALLGT
+618 MVAESALLGT

-812 LKTGGVLLNFDANY
+812 LKTDGVLLNFDANY

-836 LPEAHAHFKVGNE
+836 LPEEHAHFKVGNE

>member
-1 MEQENILVKEKIG
+1 MENGRAGKVK
-14 KLILKFSIPCIVS
+14 
-27 MLVNSLYNIVDQ
+27 
-39 IFIGQGVG
+39 
-47 TLGNGATNVV
+47 
-57 FPLVMIGL
+57 
-65 AFSLMFG
+65 
-72 DGASAYL
+72 
-79 SLKLGEKKKKEAEDM
+79 KKKKEAEDM

-136 FPEKKK
+136 FPEK

-247 FDANWYGYLYDEEK
+247 FDANWYGYLYDKEK

-295 VPLSAMERPTW
+295 VPLSAMERPAW

-351 AEQSFQ
+351 AEQPFQ

-575 LSSLDIYQIRRDVR
+575 LSSLDMYQIRRDVR
-589 NYVPMEVTDVRYQAA
+589 NYVPMEVTDVCYQAA

>member
-1 MEQENILVKEKIG
+1 MENGRAGKVK
-14 KLILKFSIPCIVS
+14 
-27 MLVNSLYNIVDQ
+27 
-39 IFIGQGVG
+39 
-47 TLGNGATNVV
+47 
-57 FPLVMIGL
+57 
-65 AFSLMFG
+65 
-72 DGASAYL
+72 
-79 SLKLGEKKKKEAEDM
+79 KKKKEAEDM

-295 VPLSAMERPTW
+295 VPLSAMERPAW

-589 NYVPMEVTDVRYQAA
+589 NYVPMEVTDVCYQAA

-826 GKEDVADTKG
+826 GKDDASDTKD
-836 LPEAHAHFKVGNE
+836 LPEQHAHFKVGNE
-849 MLEECERIKSQLPIS
+849 MLEECERIKAQLPIS

-875 LCENTAGEIRIDT
+875 LCENTRGEIRIDPD
-888 SLGKRIYLEKDEFYN
+888 LGKRIYLEKDEFYN
-903 PAPMFSICAVKQ
+903 PAPMFLICAVKK

>member
-1 MEQENILVKEKIG
+1 MENGRAGKVK
-14 KLILKFSIPCIVS
+14 
-27 MLVNSLYNIVDQ
+27 
-39 IFIGQGVG
+39 
-47 TLGNGATNVV
+47 
-57 FPLVMIGL
+57 
-65 AFSLMFG
+65 
-72 DGASAYL
+72 
-79 SLKLGEKKKKEAEDM
+79 KKKKEAEDM

-295 VPLSAMERPTW
+295 VPLSAMEWPAW

-351 AEQSFQ
+351 AEQPFQ

-575 LSSLDIYQIRRDVR
+575 LSSLGMYQIRRDVR
-589 NYVPMEVTDVRYQAA
+589 NYVPMEVTDVCYQAA